1 MGESRVVRPEY
12 KRVEISNGDWLLLK
26 KRLNHGEQQEAFA
39 RKYTSDGIGSRVN
52 LRLVGMDRVLAFL
65 VDWSLVGLDE
75 QVIDIRGKSADEIEA
90 ALNSID
96 PDSFTE
102 IKRAVEAH
110 ERAMDA
116 ERVASK
122 NGKDGEIG
130 SAAISP
136 SLSAVAGVSSGS
148 EN

>member
-1 MGESRVVRPEY
+1 MGSRVVRPEY
-12 KRVEISNGDWLLLK
+12 TRVTISDGDWLLLK

-39 RKYTSDGIGSRVN
+39 RKYTTDGVGSRVN

-75 QVIDIRGKSADEIEA
+75 QVIDIRGKSSEEVEA

-96 PDSFTE
+96 PESFNE

-116 ERVASK
+116 EREAAK
-122 NGKDGEIG
+122 NGKAGEIEH
-130 SAAISP
+130 AAISP
-136 SLSAVAGVSSGS
+136 SLSAAVGASSGS
-148 EN
+148 AN